1 MKKLIFSLVMM
12 LAACSQPDYGDFCA
26 EFYLKY
32 AYLDFREEGVVEQ
45 RQEYNLQYLEFVGG
59 GIHEISNFIEGMRLG
74 ETAVD
79 KEKLQYFGP
88 TLISNALIIED
99 FESVTFLLKSGV
111 EPFDRA
117 KWELAPAAMFLTED
131 NWLELLEKADEAT
144 KGRYAEK
151 FDQTK
156 RYGRV
161 CLEL

>member
-12 LAACSQPDYGDFCA
+12 LTACSQPDYGDFCT
-26 EFYLKY
+26 EFYLNY
-32 AYLDFREEGVVEQ
+32 GHSDLHEEGIVEQ
-45 RQEYNLQYLEFVGG
+45 RQEYNLQYLEFIGG
-59 GIHEISNFIEGMRLG
+59 GIHEISDFVEGMRLG
-74 ETAVD
+74 ETVVD

-88 TLISNALIIED
+88 KLISNALFIED
-99 FESVTFLLKSGV
+99 FESVTFLLESGV
-111 EPFDRA
+111 EPFERMS
-117 KWELAPAAMFLTED
+117 WELAPAVMLLAED

-144 KGRYAEK
+144 EGRYAEK